1 MVVGEA
7 RAPGSSISVREED
20 TQVLLEFLMR
30 SAI

>member
-1 MVVGEA
+1 MVGEEA
-7 RAPGSSISVREED
+7 GAPGSSMSMREED